1 MMLLDTFL
9 TARRADGLR
18 ERTLDDYHR
27 VLSRAMFTLDINAP
41 ATWTRASVRAYVAGL
56 RAQPWAPAT
65 VALHIRY
72 LRAFW
77 GWCHREGY
85 TTEDFSAII
94 PAPARTIREDV
105 LLTTDEFAAL
115 VRACAGDRWAL
126 RDRAVILTL
135 VDTGLRRSEFCALQR
150 DWLIYEDGGASLLLP
165 GSVSKTARERF
176 VFLGRATTTAITGYL
191 ETRNGDDQPA
201 LFISE
206 RGPLGGDGVYYLLRR
221 RAEQAGLDPARVH
234 PHLLR
239 KQFASWWIENGG
251 DEQRLMEIAGWS
263 GPEMLRIYVRLGA
276 RQKLQ
281 DAHRQFGPVDRIIE
295 EQS

>member
-1 MMLLDTFL
+1 MTLLDTFL

-18 ERTLDDYHR
+18 QRTLDDYHR
-27 VLSRAMFTLDINAP
+27 VLARALLALDLDAP
-41 ATWTRASVRAYVAGL
+41 STWTRATVRAYVAAL
-56 RAQPWAPAT
+56 RSQPWAPAT

-77 GWCHREGY
+77 GWCYREGY
-85 TTEDFSAII
+85 TAEDFSAII
-94 PAPARTIREDV
+94 PAPARTIREET
-105 LLTTDEFAAL
+105 LLTTAEFAAL
-115 VRACAGDRWAL
+115 VHACTGDRWAL
-126 RDRAVILTL
+126 RDRAVILVL

-150 DWLIYEDGGASLLLP
+150 DWLIYEDGSASLLLP
-165 GSVSKTARERF
+165 SSISKTARERF
-176 VFLGRATTTAITGYL
+176 VFLGRATTTALTCYL
-191 ETRNGDDQPA
+191 ETRNGDGCPA

-206 RGPLGGDGVYYLLRR
+206 RGALGGDGVYYLLRR

-239 KQFASWWIENGG
+239 KMFASWWIENGG

-263 GPEMLRIYVRLGA
+263 GPEMLRVYVRLGA

-295 EQS
+295 EHT